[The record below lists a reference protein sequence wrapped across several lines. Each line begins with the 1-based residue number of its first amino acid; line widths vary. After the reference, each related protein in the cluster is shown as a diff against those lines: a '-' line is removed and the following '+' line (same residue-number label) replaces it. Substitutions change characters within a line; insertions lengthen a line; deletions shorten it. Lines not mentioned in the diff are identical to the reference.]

1 MSFYYIFCSP
11 YSSNYTPTQPYVDP
25 NPAGPFSL
33 EIKDAIKKFQPRSL
47 EHLNNLKTAVGI
59 EYNYLVDFEQI
70 HKLLPFSVFKKNMVE
85 IVLDKYLGALVD
97 NIVKF
102 VNVSAENKRSFILK
116 TLKKNIVFNP
126 FHDRAAS
133 PMEIVFKEDSVYI
146 QLQPGQFGFLTE
158 KTGENLQALF

>member
-1 MSFYYIFCSP
+1 MSFYYIFYSP

-116 TLKKNIVFNP
+116 TLKKILCLTLFVIELLVQWKWCLKKIVFTFNY
-126 FHDRAAS
+126 S
-133 PMEIVFKEDSVYI
+133 LDSS
-146 QLQPGQFGFLTE
+146 GF
-158 KTGENLQALF
+158 